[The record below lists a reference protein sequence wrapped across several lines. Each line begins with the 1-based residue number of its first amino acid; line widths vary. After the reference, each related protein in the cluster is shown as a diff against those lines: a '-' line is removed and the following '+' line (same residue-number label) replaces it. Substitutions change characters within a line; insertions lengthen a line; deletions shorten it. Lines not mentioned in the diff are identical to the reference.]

1 MNCNVVVSERMNR
14 LSFCLDRSTGRST
27 SALRR
32 MRHHLAWETSHPI
45 VRGVYVLMPEGLW
58 NVWTEWSGG
67 EWWKEIFIGSDDG
80 VSAFCLVAMEMGSA
94 TGREMVP
101 HREGAPTTTGR
112 ISAKDTFSL
121 SITHK
126 NAVMLSFAQVAKRS
140 AAVSFRRQAVAS
152 RSE

>member
-1 MNCNVVVSERMNR
+1 MNCNVVVSERMNH

-27 SALRR
+27 SALRQR
-32 MRHHLAWETSHPI
+32 RHQLAWETSHPI

-58 NVWTEWSGG
+58 NVWTEWSGV

-101 HREGAPTTTGR
+101 IARE
-112 ISAKDTFSL
+112 
-121 SITHK
+121 
-126 NAVMLSFAQVAKRS
+126 
-140 AAVSFRRQAVAS
+140 RRQQLDEFPPKTHFHYPS
-152 RSE
+152 LTKTQ